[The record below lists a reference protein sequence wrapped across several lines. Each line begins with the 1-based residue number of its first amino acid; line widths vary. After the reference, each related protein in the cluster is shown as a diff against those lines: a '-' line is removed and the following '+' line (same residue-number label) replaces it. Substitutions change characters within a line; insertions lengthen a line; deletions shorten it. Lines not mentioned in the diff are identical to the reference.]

1 MMVRGG
7 AKTAQAAGYFSG
19 SCFHGGISRVTQNA
33 DASIDGDGACSPS
46 VLSIPAEPAVRVVV
60 MEVGGI
66 EQRHQDIYV
75 KEGDTHDSSR
85 NLFTIRRSGFGAP
98 AFGSKSNAPLRTFRG
113 AQIGRA
119 SGRERG

>member
-19 SCFHGGISRVTQNA
+19 RCFHGGRSRGTQNA

-60 MEVGGI
+60 MEVGGV
-66 EQRHQDIYV
+66 EQRHQDIHV
-75 KEGDTHDSSR
+75 QQPDTHAPSR
-85 NLFTIRRSGFGAP
+85 NWFTIRRSGLDAP
-98 AFGSKSNAPLRTFRG
+98 AFGTKSKAPFRTLRDRNSTRL
-113 AQIGRA
+113 
-119 SGRERG
+119 